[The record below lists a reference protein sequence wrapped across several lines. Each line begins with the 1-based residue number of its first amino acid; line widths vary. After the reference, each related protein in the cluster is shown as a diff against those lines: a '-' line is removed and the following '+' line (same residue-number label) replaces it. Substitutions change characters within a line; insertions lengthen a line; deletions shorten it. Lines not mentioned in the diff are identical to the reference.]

1 MSFGSRYI
9 LLAALL
15 SIILAAA
22 PLAANFTVS
31 ISPQSSFYLDAN
43 QSAVNFTALATG
55 GIPFGPQHNLYI
67 YQWSVQKNTTCPG
80 FASIYAHFL
89 STLYYAP
96 NGTTKG
102 CVFNI
107 LVADNTGNST
117 SSSTRI
123 IVVSPQ
129 MKSNGTISKTQYT
142 IYPGQNSTI
151 SINIPTGGTPPY
163 HYQWLVSGSLDSSLS
178 AFTANSVCAL
188 ASNTHTCV
196 FAPNAS
202 TTPGVYTFQLQY
214 WDSASIPT
222 VLTSNTVVV
231 RVGPSKNATSTA
243 ASVTTSVPSTTST
256 TSTIPTTSSST
267 TVAQSIPATPLSSTE
282 TIVSDA
288 VQQIKG
294 WIKALIGYVV

>member
-1 MSFGSRYI
+1 MRFEPRS
-9 LLAALL
+9 LVLVALL
-15 SIILAAA
+15 STILAAA

-43 QSAVNFTALATG
+43 QSAVNFTSLATG

-117 SSSTRI
+117 SSSTRL
-123 IVVSPQ
+123 IVVNPQ
-129 MKSNGTISKTQYT
+129 MRANGTISRTKYT
-142 IYPGQNSTI
+142 LFAGQSSII
-151 SINIPTGGTPPY
+151 SVNIPTGGTPPY
-163 HYQWLVSGSLDSSLS
+163 HYQWLVSGSITLPLSAYTANSLCSLS
-178 AFTANSVCAL
+178 ADTP
-188 ASNTHTCV
+188 TCV
-196 FAPNAS
+196 FAANAS

-231 RVGPSKNATSTA
+231 RVGPSKNATSTVA
-243 ASVTTSVPSTTST
+243 AATTSVSSTTST
-256 TSTIPTTSSST
+256 TSTIPTTSSTT
-267 TVAQSIPATPLSSTE
+267 TVVQSIPATPLSSTE